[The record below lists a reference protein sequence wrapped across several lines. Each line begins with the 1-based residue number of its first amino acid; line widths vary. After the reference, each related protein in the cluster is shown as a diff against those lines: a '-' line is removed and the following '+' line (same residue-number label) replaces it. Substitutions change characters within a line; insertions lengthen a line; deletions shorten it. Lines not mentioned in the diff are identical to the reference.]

1 MLRKALLRKSLL
13 RKSLLAV
20 SIAAVLGTLA
30 GCDSS
35 DDESTVINAPPETSL
50 TQYVD
55 TTIGTG
61 GLGNTYP
68 GATVPHG
75 MIQLSP
81 DNGVS
86 GWDYIS
92 GYFYYDD
99 LQQMI
104 GFSHTHLSGTGAGD
118 MYDLRVMP
126 VNSRSDLL
134 RGNKEASEFDHE
146 NETATAG
153 YYQVMLKDYEINAEL
168 TSTERVG
175 FHRYTFPTD
184 DRSEIVIDP
193 GHTMNWD
200 LPTETMIRVVDH
212 QTLEGYRMSEGWAAD
227 QREYFVIKFSK
238 PFKAHR
244 LFAYSYGEDGTEIP
258 GNQVKK
264 DYTRAYLEF
273 ETTAA
278 KTEIEVKVAM
288 SSVSID
294 GAYKNLAAEAQDLD
308 FEGAHKRATVLWEK
322 ELEKVEI
329 PTEDERFNDEKR
341 IFYTAIYHSLLG
353 PTLHSD
359 IDGQYKGADH
369 QTQKAEEFDRY
380 DTFSLWDTYRAAH
393 PLYTIL
399 EPERVDDMVKS
410 MLAHY
415 DETGLLPV
423 WSLKGN
429 ETNMM
434 QGYHA
439 LPVIADAIIKDIG
452 DFDRE
457 RAYQAM
463 ADTARNESIPGM
475 TQYIN
480 DGYVHYGITKGESDT
495 DDWAASKTLEY
506 AYDDW
511 SVAVIAKRLGKDESE
526 VDEFF
531 NRADN
536 WKNQFD
542 DNVVVQHKDEHGNLI
557 DIPGGWFVPKLADG
571 SFIPD
576 FNPEQYHRDDSD
588 QDSGSIG
595 FSESNGWHYFA
606 SVPHNIDGLI
616 NKLGGPDVME
626 KRLDLMFGTEP
637 KNKDHLPIFSTGMV
651 GQYVQGNE
659 PDMHV
664 PYLFNYVQSPWKT
677 QKWLNEVINVCY
689 DDTPEGICGNDDYGQ
704 TSAWYVFS
712 AMGFYPVNPANSVY
726 AIGKPIFPELTLNLP
741 DNKSF
746 TVIAENVSD
755 ENIYIQSATLNG
767 EVLDRSWISHEE
779 IMNGG
784 ELKFVMYNEPNKN
797 WASAPDSVPPSG
809 LSES

>member
-1 MLRKALLRKSLL
+1 ML

-20 SIAAVLGTLA
+20 AVAAVLGALA
-30 GCDSS
+30 GCDSN
-35 DDESTVINAPPETSL
+35 DDESTVVDGTPNTSL

-86 GWDYIS
+86 GWDYIG

-126 VNSRSDLL
+126 LNSRSDLL

-153 YYQVMLKDYEINAEL
+153 YYQVMLKGYDINAEL

-175 FHRYTFPTD
+175 FHRYHFPAD

-200 LPTETMIRVVDH
+200 LPTETMIRVVDN

-227 QREYFVIKFSK
+227 QREHFVIKFSK

-244 LFAYSYGEDGTEIP
+244 LFAYSYGEDGVEIP
-258 GNQVKK
+258 GDQVKK

-273 ETTAA
+273 DTTAETTDV
-278 KTEIEVKVAM
+278 EMKVAM
-288 SSVSID
+288 SSVSIE
-294 GAYKNLAAEAQDLD
+294 GAYKNLEAEATDLD
-308 FEGAHKRATVLWEK
+308 FDGARERATALWEK

-329 PTEDERFNDEKR
+329 PTKDDSFNNEKR

-359 IDGQYKGADH
+359 VDGQYKGADH
-369 QTQKAEEFDRY
+369 QIQKAEGFDRY

-399 EPERVDDMVKS
+399 EPERVDDMVES

-415 DETGLLPV
+415 DETGELPV

-429 ETNMM
+429 ETDMM

-439 LPVIADAIIKDIG
+439 LPVIADAILKDIG
-452 DFDRE
+452 NFDRE
-457 RAYQAM
+457 RAYEAM
-463 ADTARNESIPGM
+463 KATAESLEIPGM
-475 TQYIN
+475 DQYLT
-480 DGYVHYGITKGESDT
+480 DGYVHFSDAEGS
-495 DDWAASKTLEY
+495 DLWAASKTLEY

-511 SVAVIAKRLGKDESE
+511 SVAQIAKLLGKEDDYAAFMERSE
-526 VDEFF
+526 YW
-531 NRADN
+531 R
-536 WKNQFD
+536 NQFD
-542 DNVVVQHKDEHGNLI
+542 PTQK
-557 DIPGGWFVPKLADG
+557 WMVPKLADG
-571 SFIPD
+571 HFITD
-576 FNPEQYHRDDSD
+576 FDPEDYDR
-588 QDSGSIG
+588 G

-606 SVPHNIDGLI
+606 SVPQNVEGLI
-616 NKLGGPDVME
+616 EAIGGNKAFE
-626 KRLDLMFGTEP
+626 RRLDQMFNTEP
-637 KNKDHLPIFSTGMV
+637 DLEEGEELPIFSTGMV

-659 PDMHV
+659 PDQHV
-664 PYLFNYVQSPWKT
+664 PYLYNFVGTPWKT
-677 QKWLNEVINVCY
+677 QKWLKEINEVCY
-689 DDTPEGICGNDDYGQ
+689 DDTPEGLCGNDDYGQ
-704 TSAWYVFS
+704 MSAWYVFG
-712 AMGFYPVNPANSVY
+712 ALGFYPVNPANGVY
-726 AIGKPIFPELTLNLP
+726 AIGTPVFPEITLNLP
-741 DNKSF
+741 EDKSF
-746 TVIAENVSD
+746 TVLAENVSD

-767 EVLDRSWISHEE
+767 EVLDRSWLTHEE
-779 IMNGG
+779 VMNGG
-784 ELKFVMYNEPNKN
+784 ELKFVMYNEPNKD
-797 WASAPDSVPPSG
+797 WASSPDSVPPSG
-809 LSES
+809 VPES